1 MKLFFRF
8 LIDGIKPSLSG
19 GALYWTW
26 MLFLVALMGV
36 TAWNYTDQWN
46 QGLVITGLSDQ
57 VSWGFYIA
65 NFAFF
70 VGIAA
75 AAVLLVVP
83 AYIFHREDVK
93 SVVLIGEGLAVAAVL
108 VAMGFVSVDIG
119 RLDRA
124 WHVIPFLG
132 RFNWPNSMLAWD
144 IIVLNGYLVL
154 NMAIPMYILF
164 KHYQGKEPDIRRYFF
179 FVVIA
184 MFWAI
189 SIHTVTAFLFSSNIS
204 RPFWHTSLLAPRFI
218 ASAFTAGPALMI
230 IALQIIRR
238 FTEYPIKQSV
248 IDMLALI
255 MTVSMQINLYFVGVE
270 LFTDFYN
277 ETEHAAS
284 MHYLFLGLDGFD
296 ALNSWIWTA
305 LVFNITSLILLMV
318 HKTRTNMFT
327 LNIACVLGF
336 IGIWIEKGMGL
347 VVTGFIPSPLGEIF
361 EYSPT
366 LKEIGVSVGIYA
378 LGAFVFTILAKGG
391 IAIELGHIRQP
402 AVSGSDT
409 PGRAKSQKRKEAA
422 GVPDGVGTPVV
433 NAPVDSRSSV

>member
-1 MKLFFRF
+1 MRLFTRF
-8 LIDGIKPSLSG
+8 LIDGLKPSLRG
-19 GALYWTW
+19 GFFYWLW
-26 MLFLVALMGV
+26 MSFLVVLMMITG
-36 TAWNYTDQWN
+36 WNYALQWD

-83 AYIFHREDVK
+83 AYIFHRQDVK
-93 SVVLIGEGLAVAAVL
+93 SVVLIGEGMAVAAVL

-124 WHVIPFLG
+124 WHVIPYIG
-132 RFNWPNSMLAWD
+132 IFNWPDSMLAWD
-144 IIVLNGYLVL
+144 IIVLNGYLLL
-154 NMAIPMYILF
+154 NLAIPMYILF
-164 KHYQGKEPDIRRYFF
+164 KHYQGKEPDIRRYFA
-179 FVVIA
+179 FVVLA

-189 SIHTVTAFLFSSNIS
+189 SIHTITAFLFSSNIS

-230 IALQIIRR
+230 ITLQVIRR
-238 FTEYPIKQSV
+238 FTVYPIKQSV

-255 MTVSMQINLYFVGVE
+255 MTVSMQINLYFVGAE

-284 MHYLFLGLDGFD
+284 IHYLFLGLDGFN
-296 ALNSWIWTA
+296 ALSSWIWTA
-305 LVFNITSLILLMV
+305 LAFNIIAVILLMF
-318 HKTRTNMFT
+318 HKTRKNMFT

-366 LKEIGVSVGIYA
+366 PRELGVSVGIYA

-391 IAIELGHIRQP
+391 IAIELGHVGRRESA
-402 AVSGSDT
+402 AVPETGS
-409 PGRAKSQKRKEAA
+409 
-422 GVPDGVGTPVV
+422 
-433 NAPVDSRSSV
+433 

>member
-1 MKLFFRF
+1 MRLFYRF
-8 LIDGIKPSLSG
+8 LIDGLKPSLQG
-19 GALYWTW
+19 GPLYWLW
-26 MLFLVALMGV
+26 MLFLVVLMGI
-36 TAWNYTDQWN
+36 TGWNYAEQWD

-83 AYIFHREDVK
+83 AYIFHRQDVK
-93 SVVLIGEGLAVAAVL
+93 SVVLIGEGMAVAAVL

-124 WHVIPFLG
+124 WHVIPFIG
-132 RFNWPNSMLAWD
+132 RFNWPSSMLAWD
-144 IIVLNGYLVL
+144 IIVLNGYLLL
-154 NMAIPMYILF
+154 NLAIPMYILF
-164 KHYQGKEPDIRRYFF
+164 KHYQGKEPDIRRYFV

-189 SIHTVTAFLFSSNIS
+189 SIHTITAFLFSSNIS

-230 IALQIIRR
+230 ITLQLIRR
-238 FTEYPIKQSV
+238 FSAYPIKQSV

-284 MHYLFLGLDGFD
+284 VHYLFLGLDGFN
-296 ALNSWIWTA
+296 ALTSWIWTA
-305 LVFNITSLILLMV
+305 LVFNIIAVVLLMV
-318 HKTRTNMFT
+318 HKTRKNMFT
-327 LNIACVLGF
+327 LNITCVLGF

-366 LKEIGVSVGIYA
+366 MRELGVSVGIYA
-378 LGAFVFTILAKGG
+378 FGAFVFTILAKGG
-391 IAIELGHIRQP
+391 IAIELGH
-402 AVSGSDT
+402 V
-409 PGRAKSQKRKEAA
+409 GRRASAA
-422 GVPDGVGTPVV
+422 LSETG
-433 NAPVDSRSSV
+433 

>member
-8 LIDGIKPSLSG
+8 LIDGLKPSLRG
-19 GALYWTW
+19 GPIYWSW
-26 MLFLVALMGV
+26 MLFLMILMGI

-46 QGLVITGLSDQ
+46 KGLVITGLSDQ
-57 VSWGFYIA
+57 GSRGAYIA
-65 NFAFF
+65 NFAFLD
-70 VGIAA
+70 GIAA
-75 AAVLLVVP
+75 AAVLLVIP
-83 AYIFHREDVK
+83 AYIFHRQDVK

-124 WHVIPFLG
+124 WHVIPYIG
-132 RFNWPNSMLAWD
+132 RFNFPNSMLAWD
-144 IIVLNGYLVL
+144 IVVLNGYLLL
-154 NMAIPMYILF
+154 NLAIPMYILF

-179 FVVIA
+179 FVVLA

-230 IALQIIRR
+230 ITLQLIRR
-238 FTEYPIKQSV
+238 VTDYPIKQSV

-255 MTVSMQINLYFVGVE
+255 MIVAMQINLYFVGAE
-270 LFTDFYN
+270 LFTDLYN

-284 MHYLFLGLDGFD
+284 MHYLFLGLDGFN
-296 ALNSWIWTA
+296 ALNNWIWTA
-305 LVFNITSLILLMV
+305 LVFNITAVILLMI
-318 HKTRTNMFT
+318 HKTRTTMFT

-366 LKEIGVSVGIYA
+366 LKELGVSVGIYA

-391 IAIELGHIRQP
+391 IAIELGHVGQRTN
-402 AVSGSDT
+402 AAGSDAT
-409 PGRAKSQKRKEAA
+409 APESGQRHVVKSAEAVGRADSPAA
-422 GVPDGVGTPVV
+422 IAVM
-433 NAPVDSRSSV
+433 DS